1 MPVTAV
7 DRGGCVI
14 AIDIGGTNLRFALV
28 DEDGRFLCRRRTLS
42 RIDQGRDAFCGRL
55 LEGIEEMRHCAAMV
69 GASVSGIGAGVPGL
83 VGRGGVICASVNM
96 RPLDDFNLSLFLE
109 QQTSLP
115 VKCCNDA
122 NLIAL
127 GEYAYGAGRGLDSFV
142 AVTLGTG
149 VGSGLI
155 LGGRLW
161 GGVGGYASEL
171 GHVTVEPEGRACRCG
186 NRGCLE
192 QYASAGAI
200 ARAAGEFFGGQPPE
214 GGAASPL
221 DAGQVALLAR
231 QGCEE
236 ALRAFGEAGRYVG
249 IALASL
255 VTTLNLEAAVM
266 CGGVASSLD
275 LMLSALTS
283 ELKKRCFPQLFADFS
298 IRAGE
303 LGDDAGL
310 LGAAT
315 IMRGRVN
322 P

>member
-1 MPVTAV
+1 MPVTGG

-14 AIDIGGTNLRFALV
+14 AMDIGGTNLRFALV
-28 DEDGRFLCRRRTLS
+28 DGSGRFLSRSRTLS
-42 RIDQGRDAFCGRL
+42 RIDLGRDAFCDRL
-55 LEGIEEMRHCAAMV
+55 LEGIEEMRQSAAMLGV
-69 GASVSGIGAGVPGL
+69 SVSGIGAGVPGL
-83 VGRGGVICASVNM
+83 VGRGGVIHSSVNM
-96 RPLDDFNLSLFLE
+96 RPLDGFNLAVFLE
-109 QQTSLP
+109 QRTSLATR
-115 VKCCNDA
+115 CANDA

-127 GEYAYGAGRGLDSFV
+127 GEHAYGAGRGWKSFMV
-142 AVTLGTG
+142 VTLGTG

-155 LGGRLW
+155 LDGRLW
-161 GGVGGYASEL
+161 CGAEGFAAEF
-171 GHVTVEPEGRACRCG
+171 GHVTVEPEGRACGCG

-200 ARAAGEFFGGQPPE
+200 VRMAVELFGGHPPE
-214 GGAASPL
+214 GCTQPL

-231 QGCEE
+231 RGRGD
-236 ALRAFGEAGRYVG
+236 ALRAFQEAGRYLG

-255 VTTLNLEAAVM
+255 FTTLNLEGGVI

-275 LMLSALTS
+275 LMLPPLIT
-283 ELKKRCFPQLFADFS
+283 ELKKRCFPQIFAGLS

-310 LGAAT
+310 LGAAAL
-315 IMRGRVN
+315 MGRCQN